1 MQISLVISDEAIST
15 AKTAQVL
22 LTFITRA
29 GCGMPRRVLTTP
41 LFPIVYHKWRTN
53 ASGFGKKNQIGSEGM
68 RRRFAARTM
77 RRKNAKRKNRRHA
90 ALGIRVRAA
99 CTNRPEEML
108 PLLIKTVFW
117 EKGTGKFDMVA
128 FVCHIWYTDAAWYE
142 RDMPPYGR
150 K

>member
-41 LFPIVYHKWRTN
+41 LFPIVYH
-53 ASGFGKKNQIGSEGM
+53 
-68 RRRFAARTM
+68 
-77 RRKNAKRKNRRHA
+77 KNRRHA